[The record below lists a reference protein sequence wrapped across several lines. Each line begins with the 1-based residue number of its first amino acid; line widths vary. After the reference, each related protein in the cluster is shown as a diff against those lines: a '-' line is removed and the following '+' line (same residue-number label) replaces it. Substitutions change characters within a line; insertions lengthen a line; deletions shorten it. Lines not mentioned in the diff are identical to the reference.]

1 MVSKAL
7 FPPRGTA
14 GALRH
19 DVHSTPSFSSESL
32 FAASLEPV
40 LILDAATEAIV
51 EANPAA
57 AQLLSVDRS
66 ALVGKP
72 FLQIFDSV
80 SSLSVQNSL
89 ATVRS
94 APGGTESVRVRTQ
107 GGGTPLSV
115 TVSLF
120 RANPRTFLLVRLA
133 ATRHA
138 GLGDFRADAPSA
150 VFHAIEAT
158 SVAFLVTDSGF
169 FLEYANR
176 AFIDLVGLASQADV
190 RAKSLARWLKFT
202 AADLERLRE
211 QVSHRQ
217 AATLFCTSLEP
228 EQQPS
233 RLVEVC
239 AVVVPN
245 GQDTCWGFTV
255 RELPRLN

>member
-1 MVSKAL
+1 
-7 FPPRGTA
+7 
-14 GALRH
+14 LRH

-40 LILDAATEAIV
+40 LILDSATEAIV

-57 AQLLSVDRS
+57 AQLLGVDRS
-66 ALVGKP
+66 ALVGIP
-72 FLQIFDSV
+72 FLRIFDSV
-80 SSLSVQNSL
+80 SSLSVQTSL
-89 ATVRS
+89 AAVRS
-94 APGGTESVRVRTQ
+94 ALGGADSVQVCTQ
-107 GGGTPLSV
+107 DGGTPLSV

-120 RANPRTFLLVRLA
+120 RASPRTFLLVRLA
-133 ATRHA
+133 AA
-138 GLGDFRADAPSA
+138 GDGGLGDFRAGAPSA

-190 RAKSLARWLKFT
+190 RSKSLARWLKFT

-217 AATLFCTSLEP
+217 AATLFCTGLET
-228 EQQPS
+228 EHQPS
-233 RLVEVC
+233 RMVEVC